1 LGTAHDATPFDR
13 LMLTRSFPMIGS
25 RRSLRVLERNAM
37 IYRAQWVM
45 LISGFFEPL
54 FYLLSIGIGLNKLVG
69 PLHVHGQVISYAA
82 FVAPGMLATS
92 AMNGAMIDSIFNT
105 FFRLKISHSY
115 DALLATPLEVTD
127 IALGEVLWALSRAT
141 VYSASFIICM
151 AALGD
156 ASSAWV
162 ILCWPG
168 AILTSLTFS
177 CMGLAACTYLRTWQD
192 FDLVTLVQLPLF
204 LFSATF
210 FPISLYPQWLGA
222 IISFSPLYQ
231 SAALLRGL
239 SLGQFDWIMMMRVGY
254 LLLIALLCLYVAS
267 RRFQKILAP

>member
-1 LGTAHDATPFDR
+1 
-13 LMLTRSFPMIGS
+13 MLARSLPMIGS
-25 RRSLRVLERNAM
+25 RRSLRVLERNALV
-37 IYRAQWVM
+37 YRTQWVM

-69 PLHVHGQVISYAA
+69 PLPVHGQFISYAK

-105 FFRLKISHSY
+105 FFKLKISHVY
-115 DALLATPLEVTD
+115 DAILATPLDVTD
-127 IALGEVLWALSRAT
+127 IALGEVWWALARAT
-141 VYSASFIICM
+141 MYSASFIICM

-156 ASSAWV
+156 AGSAWV
-162 ILCWPG
+162 VLCWPG

-177 CMGLAACTYLRTWQD
+177 CVGLAACTYMRTWQD

-204 LFSATF
+204 LFSGTF
-210 FPISLYPQWLGA
+210 FPITLYPQWLGA
-222 IISFSPLYQ
+222 IVSFSPLYQ

-239 SLGQFDWIMMMRVGY
+239 SLGQFDWIMIMRAGY
-254 LLLIALLCLYVAS
+254 LLAIALLGLYVAA
-267 RRFQKILAP
+267 RRFKRILAP

>member
-1 LGTAHDATPFDR
+1 
-13 LMLTRSFPMIGS
+13 MLARSFPMIGS

-45 LISGFFEPL
+45 LVSGFFEPL
-54 FYLLSIGIGLNKLVG
+54 VYLLSIGIGLNKLVG
-69 PLHVHGQVISYAA
+69 PLHVHGQLISYAA

-127 IALGEVLWALSRAT
+127 IALGEVMWALSRAT
-141 VYSASFIICM
+141 VYSASFIVCM

-156 ASSAWV
+156 TKSAWV
-162 ILCWPG
+162 LLCWPG

-177 CMGLAACTYLRTWQD
+177 CMGLAACTFMRTWQD

-210 FPISLYPQWLGA
+210 FPINLYPHWLGA

-239 SLGQFDWIMMMRVGY
+239 SLGQFDWIMIMRVGY
-254 LLLIALLCLYVAS
+254 LLAIALFGLYVAS
-267 RRFQKILAP
+267 RRFKKILAP